1 MPAERDVSPAADVL
15 SRRRRTLSC
24 CSLQRDMD
32 ANESLINFELI

>member
-1 MPAERDVSPAADVL
+1 MQAERDVSPAADVL
-15 SRRRRTLSC
+15 SRRCRMLLC

>member
-15 SRRRRTLSC
+15 SRRRRMLLC